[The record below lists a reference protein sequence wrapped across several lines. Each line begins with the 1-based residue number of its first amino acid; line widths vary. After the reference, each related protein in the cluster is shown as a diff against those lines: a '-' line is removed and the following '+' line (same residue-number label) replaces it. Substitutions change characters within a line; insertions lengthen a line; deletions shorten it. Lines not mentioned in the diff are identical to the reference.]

1 MSETISPVFWVGF
14 LVFIGAMLALDLF
27 VFHRKPG
34 EVTIRSAALTSAFWI
49 SLGIGFGIVVLLW
62 LGPEKS
68 VEYFSGYLIE
78 ESLSVDNV
86 FVFSLVFAAFAI
98 PGHLQYRVL
107 FWGVIGALGMR
118 LVMIVVGA
126 ALIEQ
131 FEWILLV
138 FGGFLVFTGIRMWR
152 STRSEEEA
160 DPANNPIVKFARRRF
175 AFTDRLDGQKFFTL
189 VGAKRM
195 ATPLLLALVVVE
207 ISDLV
212 FAVDSIP
219 AVFAVTTDPFIVYTS
234 NAFAILGLRS
244 LYFFLADLK
253 DRFRFLTHGLSVVL
267 VFVGVKLLAS
277 PWIHLPPWVSLVVIA
292 AVLGGAI
299 AFSLAH
305 ARREE
310 RRGAAD
316 RAGRG
321 GGRRGDPGEARGQ
334 PNACRWCT
342 GRCGRARRRQRGELR
357 TASNGAPARGPGGAD
372 GQRQDDRGDPR
383 RPPPGAP
390 VPRQRRA
397 AGGRHRDGRR
407 QPSATGTAPRR
418 STVPRCG
425 SCATPLD
432 RVSPR

>member
-1 MSETISPVFWVGF
+1 MTETISPVFWVGF

-34 EVTIRSAALTSAFWI
+34 QVTMRSAALTSAFWI
-49 SLGIGFGIVVLLW
+49 SLGLSFGVIVWMW
-62 LGPEKS
+62 LGAEKA

-86 FVFSLVFAAFAI
+86 FVFSLVFTAFAI

-107 FWGVIGALGMR
+107 FWGVIGALAMR
-118 LVMIVVGA
+118 LVMILIGA

-138 FGGFLVFTGIRMWR
+138 FGGFLVFTGVRMWL
-152 STRSEEEA
+152 STRKEGEP
-160 DPANNPIVKFARRRF
+160 DPADNPIVKFARRRF
-175 AFTDRLDGQKFFTL
+175 PFTDRLDGQKFFTT
-189 VGAKRM
+189 VGAKRV
-195 ATPLLLALVVVE
+195 ATPLLLALVVIE

-219 AVFAVTTDPFIVYTS
+219 AVFAITTDPFIVYTS

-253 DRFRFLTHGLSVVL
+253 DRFRYLTHGLSIVL
-267 VFVGVKLLAS
+267 VFVGIKLLAS

-292 AVLGGAI
+292 VVLGGAV

-310 RRGAAD
+310 RAA
-316 RAGRG
+316 A
-321 GGRRGDPGEARGQ
+321 A
-334 PNACRWCT
+334 T
-342 GRCGRARRRQRGELR
+342 
-357 TASNGAPARGPGGAD
+357 GGA
-372 GQRQDDRGDPR
+372 GGP
-383 RPPPGAP
+383 
-390 VPRQRRA
+390 A
-397 AGGRHRDGRR
+397 AG
-407 QPSATGTAPRR
+407 
-418 STVPRCG
+418 
-425 SCATPLD
+425 
-432 RVSPR
+432 

>member
-1 MSETISPVFWVGF
+1 MSEAISPVFWAGF
-14 LVFIGAMLALDLF
+14 FVFIGAMLALDLF

-34 EVTIRSAALTSAFWI
+34 EVTLRSAALTSAFWI
-49 SLGIGFGIVVLLW
+49 SLGVGFGILVLSW
-62 LGPEKS
+62 LGPEKA

-107 FWGVIGALGMR
+107 FWGVIGALAMR
-118 LVMIVVGA
+118 LVMILIGA
-126 ALIEQ
+126 ALIER

-138 FGGFLVFTGIRMWR
+138 FGAFLVFTGIRMWR
-152 STRSEEEA
+152 STRNEDEA
-160 DPANNPIVKFARRRF
+160 DPADNAIVKFARRRF
-175 AFTDRLDGQKFFTL
+175 PFTDRLDGQRFFSL
-189 VGAKRM
+189 VGGKRV
-195 ATPLLLALVVVE
+195 ATPLLLALIVVE

-253 DRFRFLTHGLSVVL
+253 DRFRYLTHGLSIVL
-267 VFVGVKLLAS
+267 VFVGVKLLAN

-292 AVLGGAI
+292 VVLGGAI

-310 RRGAAD
+310 RAA
-316 RAGRG
+316 A
-321 GGRRGDPGEARGQ
+321 
-334 PNACRWCT
+334 
-342 GRCGRARRRQRGELR
+342 
-357 TASNGAPARGPGGAD
+357 
-372 GQRQDDRGDPR
+372 
-383 RPPPGAP
+383 
-390 VPRQRRA
+390 A
-397 AGGRHRDGRR
+397 AGDEPTDAGVGE
-407 QPSATGTAPRR
+407 TAPH
-418 STVPRCG
+418 
-425 SCATPLD
+425 
-432 RVSPR
+432 

>member
-14 LVFIGAMLALDLF
+14 LVFIGAMLTLDLF

-49 SLGIGFGIVVLLW
+49 SLGIGFGIIVLLW

-126 ALIEQ
+126 ALLQQ

-175 AFTDRLDGQKFFTL
+175 AFTDRLDGQKFFTR
-189 VGAKRM
+189 VDAKRM

-267 VFVGVKLLAS
+267 VFVGVKLLSS

-316 RAGRG
+316 QAGQGAGDTR
-321 GGRRGDPGEARGQ
+321 DPGEGGGN
-334 PNACRWCT
+334 PT
-342 GRCGRARRRQRGELR
+342 
-357 TASNGAPARGPGGAD
+357 PAGGATA
-372 GQRQDDRGDPR
+372 G
-383 RPPPGAP
+383 
-390 VPRQRRA
+390 
-397 AGGRHRDGRR
+397 AGGPADG
-407 QPSATGTAPRR
+407 SAA
-418 STVPRCG
+418 S
-425 SCATPLD
+425 
-432 RVSPR
+432 

>member
-1 MSETISPVFWVGF
+1 MTETISPVFWVGF

-34 EVTIRSAALTSAFWI
+34 QVTMRSAALTSAFWI
-49 SLGIGFGIVVLLW
+49 SLGLSFGVIVWIW
-62 LGPEKS
+62 LGAEKA

-107 FWGVIGALGMR
+107 FWGVIGALAMR
-118 LVMIVVGA
+118 LVMILIGA

-138 FGGFLVFTGIRMWR
+138 FGGFLVFTGFRMWR

-160 DPANNPIVKFARRRF
+160 DPANNAIVKFARRRF
-175 AFTDRLDGQKFFTL
+175 PFTDRLDGQKFFTM
-189 VGAKRM
+189 VGAKRV
-195 ATPLLLALVVVE
+195 ATPLLLALVVIE

-219 AVFAVTTDPFIVYTS
+219 AVFAITTDPFIVYTS

-253 DRFRFLTHGLSVVL
+253 DRFRYLTHGLSIVL
-267 VFVGVKLLAS
+267 VFVGVKLLVN
-277 PWIHLPPWVSLVVIA
+277 PWIHLAPWVSLVVIA
-292 AVLGGAI
+292 VVLGSAV

-305 ARREE
+305 ARRAE
-310 RRGAAD
+310 REAA
-316 RAGRG
+316 A
-321 GGRRGDPGEARGQ
+321 E
-334 PNACRWCT
+334 
-342 GRCGRARRRQRGELR
+342 
-357 TASNGAPARGPGGAD
+357 
-372 GQRQDDRGDPR
+372 PR
-383 RPPPGAP
+383 
-390 VPRQRRA
+390 
-397 AGGRHRDGRR
+397 
-407 QPSATGTAPRR
+407 
-418 STVPRCG
+418 
-425 SCATPLD
+425 
-432 RVSPR
+432 